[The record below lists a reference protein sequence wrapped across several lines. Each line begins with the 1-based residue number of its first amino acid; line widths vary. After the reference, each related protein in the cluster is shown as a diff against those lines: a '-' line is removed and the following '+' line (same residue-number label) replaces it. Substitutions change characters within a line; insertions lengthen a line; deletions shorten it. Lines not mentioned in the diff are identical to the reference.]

1 MPGREE
7 VGDPAEWTDG
17 KPDLDKAEV
26 TEGNEME
33 RLGSH
38 N

>member
-1 MPGREE
+1 MSGREG
-7 VGDPAEWTDG
+7 VSDPAEWTDE
-17 KPDLDKAEV
+17 KPDLDKVEV

-33 RLGSH
+33 RLESH